1 MEMNESARACNAP
14 YKYIWNWGKKHN
26 IYKLLQLLSRSEY
39 TVAFRMCRGSFQFQ
53 WGCVPIK

>member
-1 MEMNESARACNAP
+1 MKVHALVTLRINTFETGE
-14 YKYIWNWGKKHN
+14 KKHN

-53 WGCVPIK
+53 